1 MADSAGLSEIASLSR
16 RRYAEILAGSG
27 SAVPWWTA
35 VVITASSERQAEL
48 YSEEI
53 AGRRRRGGL
62 PADTLFLS
70 VPDPGGQRI
79 GSGGA
84 TLNALRALAEA
95 SFLRAGAGVAG
106 SVVGVAASV
115 GHPLGGR
122 RAPPSTVL
130 AAGEALRLPPR
141 ADGLGGAEHGVRR
154 VPHPLHIVG
163 RATRVG
169 RGHRLRRRRPD
180 LRFQRPAV
188 GSSRRVG
195 RRHSSAHGGGQRARR
210 LCHRWR
216 GPDLRLPAEADGGR
230 GARRGRTPGGRQGC
244 RR

>member
-1 MADSAGLSEIASLSR
+1 MVD
-16 RRYAEILAGSG
+16 GSG
-27 SAVPWWTA
+27 HHRQLRAAGRALLRGDRRAAAARWAARRHPVPLRPGSGGTA
-35 VVITASSERQAEL
+35 HRKRRGHPQCAARPRRGIL
-48 YSEEI
+48 PP
-53 AGRRRRGGL
+53 GRRR
-62 PADTLFLS
+62 
-70 VPDPGGQRI
+70 I
-79 GSGGA
+79 
-84 TLNALRALAEA
+84 
-95 SFLRAGAGVAG
+95 AG

-141 ADGLGGAEHGVRR
+141 ADRLGGAEHGVRR

-169 RGHRLRRRRPD
+169 RGHRLRRCRPD

-210 LCHRWR
+210 LCHRCR
-216 GPDLRLPAEADGGR
+216 GPHLRLPAEADGGR